1 MDVSEPLVYIDGKFY
16 PKSEAKISVYDHGLL
31 YGDGVFEG
39 IRVYDGVVFLLKEH
53 IDRLY
58 NSAKFIKLNI
68 PISKE
73 EMMAAVIET
82 VKRNRAKNSYIRLLV
97 TRGVGDLGLD
107 PRKCS
112 RASIIIIVEQIQ
124 LVGGAAKEKG
134 ISAIIASTRRDSVS
148 ATTHEVKSL
157 NYLNS
162 ILAKLEA
169 NEAGA
174 DMAIMLDS
182 RGFVSEAEAANIF
195 IVRNG
200 TIATPPTTAGI
211 LDGVTRRRIIKL
223 IRELGMEVV
232 ERDITPFELI
242 TAEEVFLTG
251 TGAEI
256 LPVTKINGIQIG
268 DGVPGPI
275 TRKVMQ
281 EFEKLVK
288 SGKEGVRV
296 QFD

>member
-1 MDVSEPLVYIDGKFY
+1 VSEPLVYIDGKFY
-16 PKSEAKISVYDHGLL
+16 PKSEAKISVFDHGLL

-39 IRVYDGVVFLLKEH
+39 IRVYDGVIFLLKEH

-73 EMMAAVIET
+73 EMIAAVVET
-82 VKRNRAKNSYIRLLV
+82 VKRNRAKNSYIRLV
-97 TRGVGDLGLD
+97 ITRGMGDLGLD

-112 RASIIIIVEQIQ
+112 KPSIIIIVEQIQ

-134 ISAIIASTRRDSVS
+134 VSAIIASTRRDSVS

-169 NEAGA
+169 IEAGA

-182 RGFVSEAEAANIF
+182 RGFVSEAEAANLF
-195 IVRNG
+195 IVRDG
-200 TIATPPTTAGI
+200 IIATPPTTAGI
-211 LDGVTRRRIIKL
+211 LDGVTRRRIIRL
-223 IRELGMEVV
+223 IRELGMEIV

-242 TAEEVFLTG
+242 TATEVFLTG

-256 LPVTKINGIQIG
+256 LPVVKINGIQIG

-275 TRKVMQ
+275 TKKIMQ
-281 EFEKLVK
+281 EFEKIVR
-288 SGKEGVRV
+288 SGKEGVKV
-296 QFD
+296 QFE

>member
-1 MDVSEPLVYIDGKFY
+1 VSEPLVYIDGKFY
-16 PKSEAKISVYDHGLL
+16 PKSEAKISVFDHGLL

-39 IRVYDGVVFLLKEH
+39 IRVYDGVIFLLKEH

-73 EMMAAVIET
+73 EMIAAVVEA
-82 VKRNRAKNSYIRLLV
+82 VKRNRAKNSYIRLVV
-97 TRGVGDLGLD
+97 TRGMGDLGLD

-112 RASIIIIVEQIQ
+112 KPSIIIIVEQIQ

-134 ISAIIASTRRDSVS
+134 VSAIIASTRRDSVS

-169 NEAGA
+169 IEAGA

-182 RGFVSEAEAANIF
+182 RGFVSEAEAANLF
-195 IVRNG
+195 IVRDG
-200 TIATPPTTAGI
+200 IIATPPTTAGI
-211 LDGVTRRRIIKL
+211 LDGVTRRRIIRL
-223 IRELGMEVV
+223 IRELGMEIV

-242 TAEEVFLTG
+242 TATEVFLTG

-256 LPVTKINGIQIG
+256 LPVVKINGIQIG

-275 TRKVMQ
+275 TKKIMQ
-281 EFEKLVK
+281 EFEKIVR
-288 SGKEGVRV
+288 SGKEGVKV
-296 QFD
+296 QFE

>member
-223 IRELGMEVV
+223 IRELGMDVV

>member
-1 MDVSEPLVYIDGKFY
+1 MSEPLVYIDGKFY
-16 PKSEAKISVYDHGLL
+16 PKSEAKISVFDHGLL

-39 IRVYDGVVFLLKEH
+39 IRVYDGVIFLLKEH

-73 EMMAAVIET
+73 EMIAAVVET
-82 VKRNRAKNSYIRLLV
+82 VKRNRAKNSYIRLVV
-97 TRGVGDLGLD
+97 TRGMGDLGLD

-112 RASIIIIVEQIQ
+112 KPSIIIIVEQIQ

-134 ISAIIASTRRDSVS
+134 VSAIIASTRRDSVS

-169 NEAGA
+169 IEAGA

-182 RGFVSEAEAANIF
+182 RGFVSEAEAANLF
-195 IVRNG
+195 IVRDG
-200 TIATPPTTAGI
+200 IIATPPTTAGI
-211 LDGVTRRRIIKL
+211 LDGVTRRRIIRL
-223 IRELGMEVV
+223 IRELGMEIV

-242 TAEEVFLTG
+242 TATEVFLTG

-256 LPVTKINGIQIG
+256 LPVVKINGIQIG

-275 TRKVMQ
+275 TKKIMQ
-281 EFEKLVK
+281 EFEKIVR
-288 SGKEGVRV
+288 SGKEGVKV
-296 QFD
+296 QFE

>member
-1 MDVSEPLVYIDGKFY
+1 MSEPLVYIDGAFY
-16 PKSEAKISVYDHGLL
+16 PKSEAKISVFDHGLL

-39 IRVYDGVVFLLKEH
+39 IRVYDGVIFLLKEH

-58 NSAKFIKLNI
+58 ESAKFIKLNI
-68 PISKE
+68 PMSKE
-73 EMMAAVIET
+73 EMIDAVVET
-82 VKRNRAKNSYIRLLV
+82 VRRNNARNSYIRLVV

-107 PRKCS
+107 PRKCKKPTV
-112 RASIIIIVEQIQ
+112 IIIVESIQ
-124 LVGGAAKEKG
+124 LVGKEAKEKG
-134 ISAIIASTRRDSVS
+134 ISTIIASTRRDNVS

-169 NEAGA
+169 IDRGA

-195 IVRNG
+195 IVKG
-200 TIATPPTTAGI
+200 GVVFTPPPTAGI
-211 LDGVTRRRIIKL
+211 LNGITRKRIMKL
-223 IRELGMEVV
+223 IRDLGIELI

-242 TAEEVFLTG
+242 TADEVFLTG

-256 LPVTKINGIQIG
+256 LPVTKVNGIEIG
-268 DGVPGPI
+268 DGKPGPI
-275 TRKVMQ
+275 TKKIME
-281 EFEKLVK
+281 EFEKIVL
-288 SGKEGVRV
+288 SGKEGIRV
-296 QFD
+296 L

>member
-1 MDVSEPLVYIDGKFY
+1 MSEPLVYIDGKFY

>member
-1 MDVSEPLVYIDGKFY
+1 VSEPLVYIDGKFY
-16 PKSEAKISVYDHGLL
+16 PKSEAKISVFDHGLL

-39 IRVYDGVVFLLKEH
+39 IRVYDGVIFLLKEH

-73 EMMAAVIET
+73 EMIAAVVET
-82 VKRNRAKNSYIRLLV
+82 VKRNRAKNSYIRLVV
-97 TRGVGDLGLD
+97 TRGMGDLGLD

-112 RASIIIIVEQIQ
+112 KPSIIIIVEQIQ

-134 ISAIIASTRRDSVS
+134 VSAIIASTRRDSVS

-169 NEAGA
+169 IEAGA

-182 RGFVSEAEAANIF
+182 RGFVSEAEAANLF
-195 IVRNG
+195 IVRDG
-200 TIATPPTTAGI
+200 IIATPPTTAGI
-211 LDGVTRRRIIKL
+211 LDGVTRRRIIRL
-223 IRELGMEVV
+223 IRELGMEIV

-242 TAEEVFLTG
+242 TATEVFLTG

-256 LPVTKINGIQIG
+256 LPVVKINGIQIG

-275 TRKVMQ
+275 TKKICKSLRK
-281 EFEKLVK
+281 
-288 SGKEGVRV
+288 S
-296 QFD
+296 

>member
-1 MDVSEPLVYIDGKFY
+1 VSEPLVYIDGKFY
-16 PKSEAKISVYDHGLL
+16 PKSEAKISVFDHGLL

-39 IRVYDGVVFLLKEH
+39 IRVYDGVIFLLKEH

-73 EMMAAVIET
+73 EMIAAVVET
-82 VKRNRAKNSYIRLLV
+82 VKRNRAKNSYIRLVV
-97 TRGVGDLGLD
+97 TRGMGDLGLD

-112 RASIIIIVEQIQ
+112 KPSIIIIVEQIQ

-134 ISAIIASTRRDSVS
+134 VSAIIASTRRDSVS

-169 NEAGA
+169 IEAGA

-182 RGFVSEAEAANIF
+182 RGFVSEAEAANLF
-195 IVRNG
+195 IVRDG
-200 TIATPPTTAGI
+200 IIATPPTTAGI
-211 LDGVTRRRIIKL
+211 LDGVTRRRIIRL
-223 IRELGMEVV
+223 IRELGMEIV

-242 TAEEVFLTG
+242 TATEVFLTG

-256 LPVTKINGIQIG
+256 LPVVKINGIQIG

-275 TRKVMQ
+275 TKKIMQ
-281 EFEKLVK
+281 EFEKIVR
-288 SGKEGVRV
+288 SGKEGVKV
-296 QFD
+296 QFE

>member
-1 MDVSEPLVYIDGKFY
+1 MSEPLVYIDGKFY

-39 IRVYDGVVFLLKEH
+39 IRVYDGVIFLLKEH

-73 EMMAAVIET
+73 EMIAAVVET
-82 VKRNRAKNSYIRLLV
+82 VKRNRAKNSYIRLVV

-112 RASIIIIVEQIQ
+112 KPSIIIIVEQIQ

-134 ISAIIASTRRDSVS
+134 ISAIIASTRRDSVA

-169 NEAGA
+169 IEAGA

-182 RGFVSEAEAANIF
+182 RGFVSEAEAANLF

-200 TIATPPTTAGI
+200 IIATPPPTAGI

-223 IRELGMEVV
+223 ICELGMEVV

-242 TAEEVFLTG
+242 TATEVFLTG

-256 LPVTKINGIQIG
+256 LPVVKINGIQIG

-275 TRKVMQ
+275 TKKIMQ
-281 EFEKLVK
+281 EFEKIVR
-288 SGKEGVRV
+288 SGEEGVKV

>member
-1 MDVSEPLVYIDGKFY
+1 MNESLVYIDGKFY

-39 IRVYDGVVFLLKEH
+39 IRVYNGVVFLLKEH
-53 IDRLY
+53 IERLY

-73 EMMAAVIET
+73 EMTAAVVET
-82 VKRNRAKNSYIRLLV
+82 VRRNNARNSYIRLLV

-107 PRKCS
+107 PRKCPK
-112 RASIIIIVEQIQ
+112 ASIIIIVEQIQ
-124 LVGGAAKEKG
+124 LVGGAAKERG
-134 ISAIIASTRRDSVS
+134 ISTIIASTRRDSVS

-169 NEAGA
+169 NEAGV

-195 IVRNG
+195 IVKNSV
-200 TIATPPTTAGI
+200 IATPPSTAGI
-211 LDGVTRRRIIKL
+211 LDGVTRRRIIRL
-223 IRELGMEVV
+223 IHELGMNVV

-268 DGVPGPI
+268 DGLPGPI

-296 QFD
+296 PFD

>member
-1 MDVSEPLVYIDGKFY
+1 MSEPLVYIDGKFY
-16 PKSEAKISVYDHGLL
+16 PKSEAKISVFDHGLL

-39 IRVYDGVVFLLKEH
+39 IRVYDGVIFLLKEH

-73 EMMAAVIET
+73 EMIAAVVEA
-82 VKRNRAKNSYIRLLV
+82 VKRNRAKNSYIRLVV
-97 TRGVGDLGLD
+97 TRGMGDLGLD

-112 RASIIIIVEQIQ
+112 KPSIIIIVEQIQ

-134 ISAIIASTRRDSVS
+134 VSAIIASTRRDSVS

-169 NEAGA
+169 IEAGA

-182 RGFVSEAEAANIF
+182 RGFVSEAEAANLF
-195 IVRNG
+195 IVRDG
-200 TIATPPTTAGI
+200 IIATPPTTAGI
-211 LDGVTRRRIIKL
+211 LDGVTRRRIIRL
-223 IRELGMEVV
+223 IRELGMEIV

-242 TAEEVFLTG
+242 TATEVFLTG

-256 LPVTKINGIQIG
+256 LPVVKINGIQIG

-275 TRKVMQ
+275 TKKIMQ
-281 EFEKLVK
+281 EFEKIVR
-288 SGKEGVRV
+288 SGKEGVKV
-296 QFD
+296 QFE